1 MSPKTLA
8 TAFRHCLSAPARVEK
23 SGPKEIPSFVQT
35 TKNGHIQNEENE
47 NELAKPDV
55 SPADSETT
63 QNKQARK
70 ILLVED
76 NQVNLKVIE
85 MCAKATG
92 FIYQTA
98 DNGLAAVEKFKKERF
113 DVVIMDVSMPV
124 MDGLSATRELREFE
138 RRNKRPRATIIA
150 LTAVLSASTQHEA
163 LASGVDLFLTKPAP
177 LKQLKEMLRNL
188 SEGNDISKK
197 IEVPKEHVSAKN
209 DIPENYD
216 ISEK

>member
-8 TAFRHCLSAPARVEK
+8 TAFRHCLNSPARVEK
-23 SGPKEIPSFVQT
+23 SRPR
-35 TKNGHIQNEENE
+35 NGSPPVETINGKQASNEEKE
-47 NELAKPDV
+47 NEFANIEE
-55 SPADSETT
+55 SSTDSETEHS
-63 QNKQARK
+63 KGARK

-85 MCAKATG
+85 MCVKATG
-92 FIYQTA
+92 FTYQTA

-124 MDGLSATRELREFE
+124 MDGLSATREIRQFE
-138 RRNKRPRATIIA
+138 RRSKRPRTTIIA

-177 LKQLKEMLRNL
+177 LKQLKEMLRSL
-188 SEGNDISKK
+188 SEGNDIS
-197 IEVPKEHVSAKN
+197 
-209 DIPENYD
+209 
-216 ISEK
+216 EK

>member
-8 TAFRHCLSAPARVEK
+8 TAFRHCLSSPAGVEK
-23 SGPKEIPSFVQT
+23 SRPRNGAPPVQT
-35 TKNGHIQNEENE
+35 INGGQASNEEKE
-47 NELAKPDV
+47 NEFAN
-55 SPADSETT
+55 SEESSTDNAT
-63 QNKQARK
+63 EHSKGARK

-85 MCAKATG
+85 MCVKAIG
-92 FIYQTA
+92 FTYQTA

-124 MDGLSATRELREFE
+124 MDGLSATREIRQFE
-138 RRNKRPRATIIA
+138 RRSKRPRTTIIA

-177 LKQLKEMLRNL
+177 LKQLKEMLRSL
-188 SEGNDISKK
+188 SEGNDIS
-197 IEVPKEHVSAKN
+197 
-209 DIPENYD
+209 
-216 ISEK
+216 EK

>member
-1 MSPKTLA
+1 M
-8 TAFRHCLSAPARVEK
+8 K
-23 SGPKEIPSFVQT
+23 SVQSS
-35 TKNGHIQNEENE
+35 NEEND
-47 NELAKPDV
+47 NEFANHELSSMDNVTEHSKG
-55 SPADSETT
+55 
-63 QNKQARK
+63 ARK

-85 MCAKATG
+85 MCVKATG

-124 MDGLSATRELREFE
+124 MDGLSATREMRQFE
-138 RRNKRPRATIIA
+138 RRSKRPRTTIIA

-163 LASGVDLFLTKPAP
+163 LASGVDVFLTKPAP

-188 SEGNDISKK
+188 SEGN
-197 IEVPKEHVSAKN
+197 E
-209 DIPENYD
+209 IPE
-216 ISEK
+216 K

>member
-8 TAFRHCLSAPARVEK
+8 TAFKHCLSAPARFQK
-23 SGPKEIPSFVQT
+23 SRPRNLSSPIQT
-35 TKNGHIQNEENE
+35 INGGGNSSEEHENE
-47 NELAKPDV
+47 DPDV
-55 SPADSETT
+55 SAIDNATEHS
-63 QNKQARK
+63 KGARK

-85 MCAKATG
+85 MCVKATG

-124 MDGLSATRELREFE
+124 MDGLSATREIRQFE
-138 RRNKRPRATIIA
+138 RQSKRPRTTIIA

-177 LKQLKEMLRNL
+177 LKKLKEMLRSL
-188 SEGNDISKK
+188 SEGNDIS
-197 IEVPKEHVSAKN
+197 
-209 DIPENYD
+209 
-216 ISEK
+216 EK